1 MRLQKSDSF
10 VPVVLF
16 AMIMVCLSACKYDKE
31 LLDTTPTPLPACAT
45 TPASFSADIFPLVT
59 TKCAIPACHDASG
72 QGGQVFQSYNQIS
85 SAKDRIH
92 LRAIVQ
98 KTMPAS
104 GFLTTA
110 EYNSLKCWLESGAP
124 NN

>member
-1 MRLQKSDSF
+1 
-10 VPVVLF
+10 VLF
-16 AMIMVCLSACKYDKE
+16 AITMACLSACTYDKE
-31 LLDTTPTPLPACAT
+31 LLDPTPAADCTT
-45 TPASFSADIFPLVT
+45 TPASFSDEIFPLVT

-85 SAKDRIH
+85 SAKDLIY

-110 EYNSLKCWLESGAP
+110 EYNSLKCWLERGAK
-124 NN
+124 ND

>member
-16 AMIMVCLSACKYDKE
+16 AMIMVCLSACTYDKE
-31 LLDTTPTPLPACAT
+31 LLEPTPAPDCT
-45 TPASFSADIFPLVT
+45 TSPASFNGEIFPLVT

-85 SAKDRIH
+85 SAKDLIY

-124 NN
+124 ND